1 MFRKRAATAAILVPV
16 TVGVVLYAPLALLAG
31 LVGVV
36 ILLALWEFFRM
47 GELANVSGFVQWAT
61 LCSLVVVYVQWREAG
76 VSTHRLASGWTLTSP
91 AGLPGGLEAILI
103 LFILGLG
110 VSVSFTRLPV
120 AKRLSAVALSAGG
133 LLLVAYPLSY
143 LVRIAGLPSGRRF
156 LLLVMV
162 FMWIGDTS
170 AYFVGKSLGR
180 LPMAPALSPKK
191 TWEGSAANLLGSVLV
206 GVVAAP
212 WLPISRL
219 SLLTLAVVANVAG
232 QVGDLLESSYKR
244 SAGVKDS
251 GQLLPGHGGMLDRVD
266 SLTLAAPAAWWFLW
280 WLLHS
285 GRLR

>member
-16 TVGVVLYAPLALLAG
+16 TVLLVLYAPLALLAG

-36 ILLALWEFFRM
+36 ILLGLWEFFRM
-47 GELANVSGFVQWAT
+47 GELAGIPGFDWWVT
-61 LCSLVVVYVQWREAG
+61 LCALILVYGQWRLAAVTE
-76 VSTHRLASGWTLTSP
+76 HRLASGWTLTS
-91 AGLPGGLEAILI
+91 AGAFPGGLEAIFI
-103 LFILGLG
+103 LFLVGLG
-110 VSVSFTRLPV
+110 VAVSSTKLPV
-120 AKRLSAVALSAGG
+120 ARRMAAVTLSAGG
-133 LLLVAYPLSY
+133 LLLVAFPLSY
-143 LVRIAGLPSGRRF
+143 MIRIAGLPSGRRF

-191 TWEGSAANLLGSVLV
+191 TWEGAAANLLGSLLV
-206 GVVAAP
+206 AVVAAP
-212 WLPISRL
+212 WLPLSRL
-219 SLLTLAVVANVAG
+219 SLLTLAAVANIAG

-244 SAGVKDS
+244 SSGVKDS

-266 SLTLAAPAAWWFLW
+266 SLTLAAPTAWWLLW
-280 WLLHS
+280 WLSHS